1 MKNYIQLM
9 LLSLLVFS
17 FSYSAEDEGW
27 DSLYGQKWKQ
37 EGARECINEA
47 QTEMGSEYVNYK
59 TEIQEYCTCM
69 MDIAS
74 EVYSTPADADW
85 AAENNEEEFFA
96 KMIENGVEDC
106 LKFLMEALGNVD
118 DPIEQKN
125 EYRADLWNGSDGKK
139 WKIDATQECVNEA
152 QTEMGSEYV
161 NYKTEIQEYCACLMD
176 VASEVYPTPAD
187 ADWAQDNNEEEFFS
201 KIIARGVEDCLAIM
215 MKMMEG
221 LEQK

>member
-37 EGARECINEA
+37 EGARECI
-47 QTEMGSEYVNYK
+47 
-59 TEIQEYCTCM
+59 
-69 MDIAS
+69 
-74 EVYSTPADADW
+74 
-85 AAENNEEEFFA
+85 
-96 KMIENGVEDC
+96 
-106 LKFLMEALGNVD
+106 
-118 DPIEQKN
+118 
-125 EYRADLWNGSDGKK
+125 
-139 WKIDATQECVNEA
+139 NEA